1 MAAPTDR
8 FAVGALGI
16 RPIPIQ
22 PARVLLGGKSR
33 QGFGDSPPILGPS
46 GNFIADYFPEKPKL
60 TACLFVR
67 ARVSA
72 REQSSGRE
80 MPVR

>member
-1 MAAPTDR
+1 MAAPTDP
-8 FAVGALGI
+8 FGVGALGI

-22 PARVLLGGKSR
+22 PARVLSGGKSR

-46 GNFIADYFPEKPKL
+46 GNFIADYFPKKAKL

-67 ARVSA
+67 ARVISP
-72 REQSSGRE
+72 EQSSGRE